1 MGEGRCD
8 GDYPATAAAL
18 DLGTDLSRRADTLL
32 AAAPGLRTKPATI
45 VVDLLLAEG
54 CVSSP
59 EAARIAA
66 MTERSARRLFERLV
80 TLGAARELS
89 GRATLRVFGL

>member
-8 GDYPATAAAL
+8 GDYPATAAL
-18 DLGTDLSRRADTLL
+18 DLGADLSRRADTLL

-66 MTERSARRLFERLV
+66 
-80 TLGAARELS
+80 
-89 GRATLRVFGL
+89 